1 MSVSASTIRS
11 HLDYTAWASGLLL
24 DAARE
29 LSPEEL
35 NRDFQTADKSVLG
48 TLVHI
53 FAGDRIWLER
63 VQGLSRERLLDPGD
77 QEFVALQHAWPRVYQ
92 GWKDWAASATD
103 TQVLEDVSFYRS
115 ATGSMFQM
123 PAWQI
128 VMHVVNHG
136 TQHRGAVL
144 GFLRA
149 MGKTPP
155 KLDLMAYY
163 FAKPAASSA
172 AS

>member
-1 MSVSASTIRS
+1 MPASAEVLRD

-24 DAARE
+24 DAARQ
-29 LSPEEL
+29 LTPDEL
-35 NRDFQTADKSVLG
+35 NRDFGTGDKSVLG

-63 VQGLSRERLLDPGD
+63 MHGITRENLVDPGD
-77 QEFVALQHAWPRVYQ
+77 HDFEKLQQAWPRVQQ
-92 GWKDWAASATD
+92 GWKDWAATLTD
-103 TQVLEDVSFYRS
+103 EQAQANVSFYR
-115 ATGSMFQM
+115 ATIGRKFEM

-136 TQHRGAVL
+136 THHRGAVS

-155 KLDLMAYY
+155 KLDLIAYY
-163 FAKPAASSA
+163 LAKPVATSA

>member
-1 MSVSASTIRS
+1 MSISAELLRS

-24 DAARE
+24 DSARQ

-35 NRDFQTADKSVLG
+35 NRDFGTADKSVLG

-63 VQGLSRERLLDPGD
+63 MHGIARERLVEPGD
-77 QEFVALQHAWPRVYQ
+77 HDFAVLLEAWPRVFQ
-92 GWKDWAASATD
+92 GWKDWAAGLTD
-103 TQVLEDVSFYRS
+103 AKALEDISFYR
-115 ATGSMFQM
+115 ATIGSTFQM
-123 PAWQI
+123 PAWLI

-155 KLDLMAYY
+155 KLDLLEYY
-163 FAKPAASSA
+163 FVKPAASSA

>member
-1 MSVSASTIRS
+1 MPLSADSLRS
-11 HLDYTAWASGLLL
+11 HLDYTAWASDLLL
-24 DAARE
+24 DAARQ
-29 LSPEEL
+29 LTPEEL
-35 NRDFQTADKSVLG
+35 NRDFGTADKSVLG

-63 VQGLSRERLLDPGD
+63 MHGVSRNNLAEPEERD
-77 QEFVALQHAWPRVYQ
+77 FAILQQAWPRVHE
-92 GWKDWAASATD
+92 GWKEWAAGLSDA
-103 TQVLEDVSFYRS
+103 QVLEDISFYRS
-115 ATGSMFQM
+115 AIQSTFQM

-149 MGKTPP
+149 MGHPPP
-155 KLDLMAYY
+155 KLDLIAYY
-163 FAKPAASSA
+163 FSLRAAGSA